1 MNVLFGVEQTSEGTV
16 FPLGRIHTRVPEKNR
31 NSDDDERGTPMAEDR
46 PPSFIIIS
54 FSFSSSFHWFCSLFF
69 SSTKKKKL
77 ATEPEELCVLFS
89 NPFWPSAC
97 GPLPRDVY

>member
-69 SSTKKKKL
+69 L
-77 ATEPEELCVLFS
+77 FYEEEEARHGTGRTLCVI
-89 NPFWPSAC
+89 
-97 GPLPRDVY
+97 